1 MTTLAARLNELASAN
16 EKGLLNDDEYRIL
29 RQDAFE
35 RYTGLGDSGQSDAGA
50 PFIGSSN
57 LSLSQ
62 PIRLTATT
70 STQSRLKP
78 TRRPSDINIKASPS
92 TLSEKDKKSSNNVIA
107 SFIRRATSPL
117 RPSASSPGPSN
128 IPSSSSRKTSYE
140 YTISR
145 SDSRKNHK
153 SNHPHSHA
161 NPVPDPH
168 LLSPPTSPTRPLH
181 HTKRTKGSSSPTG
194 LSSTLTVSSTKPVPL
209 SAISNP
215 DIFEDGGLFTSADI
229 RIAISELDEDAKRVI
244 HAFDELQDSAI
255 RRAKSK
261 AQSSRTRSNVISPSS
276 SSANPLSLPTLQHRD
291 RADSAATPSGSGSSS
306 LKPIHTRARSR
317 STTSIQPMPV
327 MGVPHKSHPNL
338 TARTASSTHTPTLQR
353 KGSVSSLASSLLSL
367 KSKASMPSLPSIPSI
382 PSISTMPSMIRSR
395 SGSVTSTNTY
405 HNNPSN
411 SILNA
416 SASLSGYSTSNSGR
430 SMEKKPSMSNDAG
443 SYGHGRSSTSTGT
456 SSIHTSTSTS
466 STGRTSISSGHGNG
480 YSPATPSPTTAT
492 ARSHTLTRS
501 NPKSNTSGSI
511 HFKRDST
518 TESGQSYPSGSNHRS
533 GDALE
538 GLDEVENMEEIIQ
551 IQQRRRDV
559 IGRYDAR
566 REYLKAR
573 LRGAELHERVMKGR

>member
-35 RYTGLGDSGQSDAGA
+35 RYTGLGDSGQSNAGTT
-50 PFIGSSN
+50 FIGSSN
-57 LSLSQ
+57 LSMSQ
-62 PIRLTATT
+62 PIRLAATT

-78 TRRPSDINIKASPS
+78 TRRPSEINIKASPS

-117 RPSASSPGPSN
+117 RPSASSP
-128 IPSSSSRKTSYE
+128 
-140 YTISR
+140 
-145 SDSRKNHK
+145 DSRKNHK
-153 SNHPHSHA
+153 SNHPHLHA

-181 HTKRTKGSSSPTG
+181 HTKRTKASSSPTG
-194 LSSTLTVSSTKPVPL
+194 LSSTLTISSTKPIPL

-261 AQSSRTRSNVISPSS
+261 AQSFRTRSNVISPSS

-306 LKPIHTRARSR
+306 LKPVHTRARSR

-338 TARTASSTHTPTLQR
+338 TARTVSSTHTPTLQR

-395 SGSVTSTNTY
+395 SGSVTATNTY

-411 SILNA
+411 SIWNA
-416 SASLSGYSTSNSGR
+416 STSLSGYSTSNSGR

-501 NPKSNTSGSI
+501 NSKSNTSGSI
-511 HFKRDST
+511 YFKRDST